1 MKWTVR
7 DLLDFFEEYYGEKYA
22 GTTLGVMT
30 DYLDGHSDA
39 FYRAAAKVMTKRF
52 SRSYGKSP
60 CPADIERHMDEI
72 EAAMPKPEYLP
83 EPETGMTRE
92 ERAEIVGNLLAEAR
106 RILGTQKTAP
116 MAKPLAGAASVWGKA

>member
-1 MKWTVR
+1 MTAKG
-7 DLLDFFEEYYGEKYA
+7 LMGFFESYYGEKYA

-39 FYRAAAKVMTKRF
+39 FYKAAAKAMTKRF

-72 EAAMPKPEYLP
+72 TSLMPRPEPLP
-83 EPETGMTRE
+83 EPGLEMSRDERMETLGRLLSE
-92 ERAEIVGNLLAEAR
+92 VGSLLR
-106 RILGTQKTAP
+106 SDRLAP
-116 MAKPLAGAASVWGKA
+116 MAKPLAGAMSGWGEP

>member
-1 MKWTVR
+1 LKWTVR

-39 FYRAAAKVMTKRF
+39 FYKAAVKVMTKRF

-72 EAAMPKPEYLP
+72 VGAVPRPARIP
-83 EPETGMTRE
+83 EPEIQITDE
-92 ERAEIVGNLLAEAR
+92 ERDARLELLAEAR
-106 RILGTQKTAP
+106 IRIWGGRRSA
-116 MAKPLAGAASVWGKA
+116 AARPLAKALEGLEGA